1 MIDAKKIIVIGL
13 VQGVGFRPFIH
24 RIAVKYGL
32 NGYVRNIGG
41 SEVEIWVEGDPFKI
55 RDFIEEIRNNHPP
68 PAIIEEIIIS
78 QEKPRGYTGFRIL
91 KSGKSFYK
99 RSNIPPDFAICEHC
113 LREILDPS
121 DRRYRYAFNSCAWC
135 GPRFSMIYRIPYDRE
150 NTSMVKYKLCEEC
163 LREYND
169 LNNIRRYHAQG
180 ISCPIDGPRLYLY
193 DNKWNIT
200 ETSDPIKTVAKL
212 IDEGH
217 IVAVKGI
224 GGYHIAALATND
236 DVVLKLRKRKKRP
249 TKPFA
254 IMGLDTSVLEKI
266 VYIDDK
272 SRKILESPQ
281 APILLLPKKED
292 SPVSRYVSPG
302 LSHEGVFVAYTGL
315 HYLLLM
321 ETRDKF
327 LIMTSGNK
335 HGEPMC
341 TDEKCAKEKLSDI
354 VDYFL
359 VHDREI
365 VNRVDDS
372 VLRWTGGNLVFL
384 RRSRGYAPLWI
395 RIGVKLRGEYI
406 AFGADLS
413 TAGAIGFDDKIILT
427 QYIGDID
434 EPATMSDMMKYIEFF
449 VKNYHI
455 DENKAFV
462 VVDKHPRYNSR
473 LLGLKYAEE
482 KGLRVFEIQHHY
494 AHVLGA
500 AVDNGV
506 KTGVAAGLAID
517 GTGYGD
523 DGKIWGGEVI
533 LFDPSRP
540 WYKRA
545 ASLSPLPIVSDRDAY
560 YPVRILVSYLSS
572 KGYDWEEIRRILE
585 SRNLLDKVPH
595 GEKELRLVHSLALR
609 NQYTDASSTGRLL
622 DLFSVLLD
630 VGYNRTYEGE
640 LAIKLEATAFHG
652 RVMDDPGYRI
662 VLENGTLQLDYSSVI
677 DNLLNALPM
686 ELPVEDYARTL
697 LYWLGYY
704 YGELIVSS
712 IKGTC
717 VEKVVVS
724 GGAAVNSYVIEGLET
739 RLDEDGLEI
748 LLPKRIPPGDGG
760 IAFGQIIAASLL
772 NS

>member
-1 MIDAKKIIVIGL
+1 MVDARKIIVIGL

-41 SEVEIWVEGDPFKI
+41 SEVEIWVEGNSSSI
-55 RDFIEEIRNNHPP
+55 RDFIEEIRSNHPP
-68 PAIIEEIIIS
+68 PAIIEEIVIS
-78 QEKPRGYTGFRIL
+78 QEEPRGYTGFSIL
-91 KSGKSFYK
+91 KSGKNFYK
-99 RSNIPPDFAICEHC
+99 RSNIPPDFAICGHC
-113 LREILDPS
+113 LREILDLS
-121 DRRYRYAFNSCAWC
+121 NRRYRYAFNSCAWC

-150 NTSMVKYKLCEEC
+150 NTSMAKYRLCEEC

-193 DNKWNIT
+193 DNKWNII
-200 ETSDPIKTVAKL
+200 ETSDPIKTAAKL

-236 DVVLKLRKRKKRP
+236 DVVLKLRKRKNRP

-254 IMGLDTSVLEKI
+254 IMGLDTNVLEKI
-266 VYIDDK
+266 VYINDK

-292 SPVSRYVSPG
+292 SPVSRLVSPG
-302 LSHEGVFVAYTGL
+302 LSHEGVFLAYTGL

-321 ETRDKF
+321 ETRDRF

-341 TDEKCAKEKLSDI
+341 TDENCAKEKLSSI

-372 VLRWTGGNLVFL
+372 VLRWTRDNLVFL

-395 RIGVKLRGEYI
+395 RIGVKLKGEYI

-413 TAGAIGFDDKIILT
+413 TAGGIGFDDKIILT

-434 EPATMSDMMKYIEFF
+434 EPATMSDMIKYIEFF

-482 KGLRVFEIQHHY
+482 RGLKVLEIQHHY

-506 KTGVAAGLAID
+506 RAGVTAGLAID

-540 WYKRA
+540 WYNRV
-545 ASLSPLPIVSDRDAY
+545 ASLPPLPIVSDRDAY
-560 YPVRILVSYLSS
+560 YPVRLLVSYLSC
-572 KGYDWEEIRRILE
+572 KGYDWEEIRKTLE

-595 GEKELRLVHSLALR
+595 GEKELRLVHSLVLR
-609 NQYTDASSTGRLL
+609 NQYTEASSTGRLL

-640 LAIKLEATAFHG
+640 LAIRLEATAFHG
-652 RVMDDPGYRI
+652 KVMDDPGYRI
-662 VLENGTLQLDYSSVI
+662 ISRNGILQLDYSSVI
-677 DNLLNALPM
+677 DNLLNTSPM
-686 ELPVEDYARTL
+686 ELSLEDYARTL

-712 IKGTC
+712 IKGTH

-724 GGAAVNSYVIEGLET
+724 GGAAVNSYIIEGLET
-739 RLDEDGLEI
+739 RLGEDGLKI
-748 LLPKRIPPGDGG
+748 LLPKRISPGDGG

>member
-1 MIDAKKIIVIGL
+1 MAK
-13 VQGVGFRPFIH
+13 
-24 RIAVKYGL
+24 
-32 NGYVRNIGG
+32 
-41 SEVEIWVEGDPFKI
+41 
-55 RDFIEEIRNNHPP
+55 
-68 PAIIEEIIIS
+68 
-78 QEKPRGYTGFRIL
+78 
-91 KSGKSFYK
+91 
-99 RSNIPPDFAICEHC
+99 
-113 LREILDPS
+113 
-121 DRRYRYAFNSCAWC
+121 YR
-135 GPRFSMIYRIPYDRE
+135 
-150 NTSMVKYKLCEEC
+150 LCEEC

-169 LNNIRRYHAQG
+169 LSNTRRYHAQG
-180 ISCPIDGPRLYLY
+180 ISCPIDGPRLFLY
-193 DNKWNIT
+193 DNKWDII
-200 ETSDPIKTVAKL
+200 ETNDPVETAAKL
-212 IDEGH
+212 IDEGY

-254 IMGLDTSVLEKI
+254 IMGLDANVLEKI
-266 VYIDDK
+266 VHIDDR

-292 SPVSRYVSPG
+292 SPVSKYVSPG
-302 LSHEGVFVAYTGL
+302 LSHEGVFLAYTGL

-341 TDEKCAKEKLSDI
+341 IDEDCAKEKLSSI

-359 VHDREI
+359 LHDREI

-372 VLRWTGGNLVFL
+372 VLRWTGNNLVFL

-413 TAGAIGFDDKIILT
+413 TAGGIGFDDRIILT

-434 EPATMSDMMKYIEFF
+434 EPASMTDMIKYIEFF
-449 VKNYHI
+449 VKNYRI
-455 DENKAFV
+455 DESRAFV

-482 KGLRVFEIQHHY
+482 KGFKVLEIQHHY
-494 AHVLGA
+494 AHVLGT

-506 KTGVAAGLAID
+506 KAGVIAGLAID
-517 GTGYGD
+517 GAGYGD

-540 WYKRA
+540 WYKRV
-545 ASLSPLPIVSDRDAY
+545 ASLKPLPIVSDRDAY
-560 YPVRILVSYLSS
+560 YPVRLLVLLLSCR
-572 KGYDWEEIRRILE
+572 GYGWEEIRKILK
-585 SRNLLDKVPH
+585 SRDLIDKVPY
-595 GEKELRLVHSLALR
+595 GEKELHLVHSLALR
-609 NQYTDASSTGRLL
+609 NQYTEASSTGRLL
-622 DLFSVLLD
+622 DLFSVLLNI
-630 VGYNRTYEGE
+630 GHIRTYEGE
-640 LAIKLEATAFHG
+640 LAVRLEATAFHG
-652 RVMDDPGYRI
+652 KVMDDPGYRI
-662 VLENGTLQLDYSSVI
+662 VSRNGILQLDYSNVV
-677 DNLLNALPM
+677 DNLLNTPSIKLS
-686 ELPVEDYARTL
+686 LQDYARTL

-712 IKGTC
+712 IRGTR

-724 GGAAVNSYVIEGLET
+724 GGAAVNNYIIEGLET
-739 RLDEDGLEI
+739 RLDEDELEI

-760 IAFGQIIAASLL
+760 IALGQIIAASLF